1 MSERTQQK
9 RYLIVVV
16 SLVQCQ
22 HELDRR
28 IEVGVS
34 PWIYSSSLIA
44 LGWSLFIMAL
54 TSSAGETESKVGASA
69 NDVGLSNTARRTQ

>member
-1 MSERTQQK
+1 M
-9 RYLIVVV
+9 VV

>member
-1 MSERTQQK
+1 M
-9 RYLIVVV
+9 VV

-22 HELDRR
+22 HELERR
-28 IEVGVS
+28 IEVGVC

-54 TSSAGETESKVGASA
+54 TSSAGETESKVGTSA
-69 NDVGLSNTARRTQ
+69 NDVAPSNTARRTQ